1 MLHLVSM
8 MQKRKIRINPA
19 GKIVLGFLS
28 VILIGTFLLCLPISS
43 KDGQW
48 FFFVDSLFTST
59 SAVCVTGLITVDT
72 AVHFTVF
79 GQIVIMILIQIGGLG
94 FITLTSLIFLILGK
108 KITYQNRITIQ
119 ESLNQDKNQGI
130 VKMVK
135 NIVILVFCIEFV
147 GFLCLLPSMVNLFGW
162 SKGIFSSLFLSVS
175 AFCNAGFDILGTQ
188 QTAFASLAPFAQ
200 NSLILLPIMLLIVI
214 GGIGFVVLFDIG
226 NKFKQ
231 KKKMSFHSK
240 IVIYVTLI
248 LIFGGAVMFAILE
261 WNNPNTIGNMNVW
274 DKIVNSFFQSIT
286 PRTAGFASFDQS
298 KLTPESLILT
308 DILMFIGGSPA
319 STAGGIKT
327 TTLFILFVAMFK
339 NSTNKGDYVFCKR
352 QITGKLVQKALKVF
366 CLSLLL
372 IIVATACICLV
383 EGNNILVGS
392 ILYEVISAIST
403 VGLTVGI
410 TPSLNV
416 VSKLILTF
424 LMFVG
429 RVGAVTLTVMFAS
442 KVKMAN
448 DEIEYPDSKIIVG

>member
-1 MLHLVSM
+1 MV
-8 MQKRKIRINPA
+8 QKRKIRINPA
-19 GKIVLGFLS
+19 GQIVLGFLA

-43 KDGQW
+43 QDGKW
-48 FFFVDSLFTST
+48 FSFVDSLFTST

-72 AVHFTVF
+72 AVHFTIF
-79 GQIVIMILIQIGGLG
+79 GQVVIMILIQIGGLG
-94 FITLTSLIFLILGK
+94 FITLTSLIFLIIGK

-162 SKGIFSSLFLSVS
+162 GKGTFSALFLSVS
-175 AFCNAGFDILGTQ
+175 AFCNAGFDILGTET
-188 QTAFASLAPFAQ
+188 TAFASLAPFAQ

-226 NKFKQ
+226 DKFKQ

-240 IVIYVTLI
+240 IVIFVTLI

-261 WNNPNTIGNMNVW
+261 WNNPNTIGNMSVW
-274 DKIVNSFFQSIT
+274 DKLVNSFFQSIT

-327 TTLFILFVAMFK
+327 TTMFILFVAMFK
-339 NSTNKGDYVFCKR
+339 SSTSKGDYVFCKR
-352 QITGKLVQKALKVF
+352 QIAGKLVQKALKVF
-366 CLSLLL
+366 CLSFLL
-372 IIVATACICLV
+372 IIVSTACICLV
-383 EGNNILVGS
+383 EGNNISAGS

-403 VGLTVGI
+403 VGLTMGI

-416 VSKLILTF
+416 ISKLILTF

-429 RVGAVTLTVMFAS
+429 RVGAVTLTVAFAS
-442 KVKMAN
+442 KVKSAN

>member
-1 MLHLVSM
+1 MV
-8 MQKRKIRINPA
+8 QKRKIRINPA
-19 GKIVLGFLS
+19 GQIVLGFLA

-43 KDGQW
+43 QDGKW
-48 FFFVDSLFTST
+48 FSFVDSLFTST

-72 AVHFTVF
+72 AVHFTIF
-79 GQIVIMILIQIGGLG
+79 GQVVIMILIQIGGLG
-94 FITLTSLIFLILGK
+94 FITLTSLIFLIIGK

-162 SKGIFSSLFLSVS
+162 GKGTFSALFLSVS
-175 AFCNAGFDILGTQ
+175 AFCNAGFDILGTET
-188 QTAFASLAPFAQ
+188 TAFASLAPFAQ

-226 NKFKQ
+226 DKFKQ

-240 IVIYVTLI
+240 IVIFVTLI

-261 WNNPNTIGNMNVW
+261 WNNPNTIGNMSVW
-274 DKIVNSFFQSIT
+274 DKLVNSFFQSIT
-286 PRTAGFASFDQS
+286 PRTAGFASSDQS

-327 TTLFILFVAMFK
+327 TTMFILFVAMFK
-339 NSTNKGDYVFCKR
+339 SSTSKGDYVFCKR
-352 QITGKLVQKALKVF
+352 QIAGKLVQKALKVF
-366 CLSLLL
+366 CLSFLL
-372 IIVATACICLV
+372 IIVSTACICLV
-383 EGNNILVGS
+383 EGNNISTGS

-403 VGLTVGI
+403 VGLTMGI

-416 VSKLILTF
+416 ISKLILTF

-429 RVGAVTLTVMFAS
+429 RVGAVTLTVAFAS
-442 KVKMAN
+442 KVKSAN